1 MMVIR
6 RVVLPAVLALA
17 ASSIGVVITGVAP
30 ALADPGTPG
39 VPQAP
44 QVLYTEDFENG
55 QGATPIQLP
64 SYTGAPPVNETYSS
78 DPAYLINCNGWIASP
93 LDPSTE
99 PPGSGCGGF
108 WPELPRLAGSLDQF
122 AGTGAGTNHAL
133 GWETAGIGPG
143 ANKVQLQ
150 TNNPVPVPA
159 NRFLSFSVDAADGS
173 CNGLHALFQFFL
185 LDGSTAIPT
194 NSSPIEPCAN
204 PQLILGEDHIG
215 TYVSDN
221 PVLFGGSSAG
231 IRLANAQGG
240 AFGNDA
246 AVDNIKLLD
255 VSPQLDKTFSAAVVP
270 EHGTVRLIYTITNTT
285 ELAAKSGWSFV
296 DAFPTGLT
304 ADPASVQTTCPGFA
318 SSFDPGQV
326 VMAGSLG
333 AGQISCTISVE
344 LSASA
349 PGAYTTCAGN
359 MADLVGVKPPGCATV
374 RFNAEPVVNAGGP
387 YAGQEGSPVAIAGT
401 VSDVDG
407 PTLSSSWSVAASTGV
422 DPGATCSI
430 ADPAAVTTTV
440 SCTDDGVYTLTL
452 TASDGIN
459 PPVSAS
465 TALTLSNV
473 APAVSISSP
482 ANGSLFV
489 RGTAVSFTAPF
500 TDIGTNDTHTCAI
513 DFADGTPVTAG
524 TVTESPGTGTCRIT
538 HTFTALGAHNVLVRV
553 TDDDGGAGTAVV
565 RVVIY
570 LPGEAFALQANGL
583 ITIPKTPLATCPPD
597 ESKTIASLSLGIGS
611 VTALHAEC
619 TVDLND
625 GTTRASATVGSAN
638 LLGGLIRI
646 TDISSTCV
654 AGASGITRSSTV
666 GSINGI
672 PIGLGS
678 GSLGIPGVATVFYN
692 ETTTIGGRP
701 AQNAIRISTLLG
713 QEIILAG
720 CRLG

>member
-1 MMVIR
+1 MIR
-6 RVVLPAVLALA
+6 RFALPTIFAMV
-17 ASSIGVVITGVAP
+17 ASTVGVVVTAAVP
-30 ALADPGTPG
+30 AAAGPGTPG

-44 QVLYTEDFENG
+44 TVVFTEDFENG

-64 SYTGAPPVNETYSS
+64 GYVGPPPVNETYSS

-93 LDPSTE
+93 LNPPTE
-99 PPGSGCGGF
+99 PPGSNCNAF
-108 WPELPRLAGSLDQF
+108 WPELPRLAGSLGQF

-133 GWETAGIGPG
+133 GWETGGIGPG
-143 ANKVQLQ
+143 ANKVQLE
-150 TNNPVPVPA
+150 TNTPIPVPA
-159 NRFLSFSVDAADGS
+159 NRFLSVSVDAADGS
-173 CNGLHALFQFFL
+173 CNGQHALFRFFL
-185 LDGSTAIPT
+185 LNGSTAIPT
-194 NSSPIEPCAN
+194 SSAPIEPCAN

-215 TYVSDN
+215 TYVGDR

-231 IRLANAQGG
+231 IRLVNAQGSS
-240 AFGNDA
+240 FGNDA

-255 VSPQLDKTFSAAVVP
+255 VSPQLDKTFSAATVP
-270 EHGTVRLIYTITNTT
+270 QRGSVTVNYTITNTT
-285 ELAAKSGWSFV
+285 ELAAKNGWSFT
-296 DAFPTGLT
+296 DSLPAGLI
-304 ADPASVQTTCPGFA
+304 ANPASASTTCPG
-318 SSFDPGQV
+318 G
-326 VMAGSLG
+326 
-333 AGQISCTISVE
+333 
-344 LSASA
+344 SASA
-349 PGAYTTCAGN
+349 TSTTVSISGNLAAGQSSCTASVQVIAAGPGGYTNCAAN
-359 MADLVGVKPPGCATV
+359 ITSAVGISLPACASV
-374 RFNAEPVVNAGGP
+374 VFNAEPVVDAGGP
-387 YAGQEGSPVAIAGT
+387 YAGQEGSPVTIAGT

-407 PTLSSSWSVAASTGV
+407 PSLSSSWSIAPSSGV
-422 DPGATCSI
+422 DPGSTCSI
-430 ADPAAVTTTV
+430 ADLAALTTTV

-452 TASDGIN
+452 TASDGLN
-459 PPVSAS
+459 PPVS
-465 TALTLSNV
+465 TNTTLTLTNV

-500 TDIGTNDTHTCAI
+500 TDLGTNDTHTCTV
-513 DFADGTPVTAG
+513 DFADGTPVAAG
-524 TVTESPGTGTCRIT
+524 SVTESPGAGTCRIT

-570 LPGEAFALQANGL
+570 LPAEAFALQANGL

-597 ESKTIASLSLGIGS
+597 ESKTVATISAGIGT

-619 TVDLND
+619 TVDTSD

-654 AGASGITRSSTV
+654 AGGSGISRSSTV
-666 GSINGI
+666 GTINGI

-692 ETTTIGGRP
+692 ETTTSGGRL

>member
-1 MMVIR
+1 MIR
-6 RVVLPAVLALA
+6 RFALPAALA
-17 ASSIGVVITGVAP
+17 MIAPAAAVVITAAVP
-30 ALADPGTPG
+30 ATADPGTPG
-39 VPQAP
+39 VPQP
-44 QVLYTEDFENG
+44 PKVLYAEDFENG

-93 LDPSTE
+93 LNPSTE
-99 PPGSGCGGF
+99 PPGSNCFAF
-108 WPELPRLAGSLDQF
+108 WPELPRLAGSLGQF

-133 GWETAGIGPG
+133 GWETGSVGPG
-143 ANKVQLQ
+143 PNKVQLQ
-150 TNNPVPVPA
+150 TNSPIPVPA

-173 CNGLHALFQFFL
+173 CNGQHALFRFFL
-185 LDGSTAIPT
+185 LDGSTSIPT
-194 NSSPIEPCAN
+194 NTSPIEPCAN

-231 IRLANAQGG
+231 IRLVNAQGS

-246 AVDNIKLLD
+246 AVDNIKILD
-255 VSPQLDKTFSAAVVP
+255 VSPQLDKTFSAATVP
-270 EHGTVRLIYTITNTT
+270 QRGSVTLNYTITNTT
-285 ELAAKSGWSFV
+285 DLAAKNGWSFT
-296 DAFPTGLT
+296 DSLPAGLI
-304 ADPASVQTTCPGFA
+304 ANPASASTTCPGGTA
-318 SSFDPGQV
+318 SATSTTVSISGNL
-326 VMAGSLG
+326 A
-333 AGQISCTISVE
+333 AGQSSCTASVQVTAAGPGSYTNCAANITSAVGIS
-344 LSASA
+344 LPACAS
-349 PGAYTTCAGN
+349 
-359 MADLVGVKPPGCATV
+359 VV
-374 RFNAEPVVNAGGP
+374 FNAEPVVDAGGP
-387 YAGQEGSPVAIAGT
+387 YSGQEGSPVTIAGT

-407 PTLSSSWSVAASTGV
+407 PGLSSSWSIAPSSGV

-430 ADPAAVTTTV
+430 ADPAALTTTV

-452 TASDGIN
+452 TASDGLN
-459 PPVSAS
+459 PPVS
-465 TALTLSNV
+465 TNTTLTLTNV

-489 RGTAVSFTAPF
+489 RGTRVSFIAPF
-500 TDIGTNDTHTCAI
+500 TDAGTNDTHTCAV
-513 DFADGTPVTAG
+513 DFADGTPVATG
-524 TVTESPGTGTCRIT
+524 TVTESPGSGTCRIT

-553 TDDDGGAGTAVV
+553 TDDDGGAATAVV
-565 RVVIY
+565 KVVIY

-583 ITIPKTPLATCPPD
+583 ITIPKTPLTTCPPN
-597 ESKTIASLSLGIGS
+597 ESETIASVSAGIGT

-619 TVDLND
+619 TLDPDD

-638 LLGGLIRI
+638 LLGGLVRI

-666 GSINGI
+666 GTINGM
-672 PIGLGS
+672 PIRLGS
-678 GSLGIPGVATVFYN
+678 GSVGIPGVATVFYN
-692 ETTTIGGRP
+692 ETTTTRGRL